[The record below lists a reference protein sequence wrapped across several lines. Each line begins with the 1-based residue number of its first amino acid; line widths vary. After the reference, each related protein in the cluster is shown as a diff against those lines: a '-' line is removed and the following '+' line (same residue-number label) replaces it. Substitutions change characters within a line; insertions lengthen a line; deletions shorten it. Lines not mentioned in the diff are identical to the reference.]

1 MTIDT
6 HSHLLPG
13 VDHGCPDLAT
23 SLQMARAAWAVGTTT
38 VVCTPHLLDWD
49 PALVSE
55 ARAALAQLRT
65 ALQSEGIPLRLLLG
79 FEVDASVIADVDEAM
94 LAALAISDPEDG
106 DDVAAV
112 QRRPILVEAPFFGW
126 PPFMEESLFRISVA
140 GYVPIL
146 AHPERNER
154 IQRSPELLRAC
165 IRAGAIA
172 QGTAGSMS
180 GQFRR
185 GSMRTFLD
193 LLARGD
199 LQLLASD
206 AHCQVDYTWS
216 LQPLKDELS
225 KRLTPEQLHLL
236 THVNPERVL
245 GGESPLPL
253 NGPVPRGGGR
263 PWWR

>member
-1 MTIDT
+1 MIDT

-23 SLQMARAAWAVGTTT
+23 SLQMARAAWDAGTTT

-49 PALVSE
+49 PDVVSE
-55 ARAALAQLRT
+55 ARAALLEVRA
-65 ALQSEGIPLRLLLG
+65 ALESEGIPLRLLLG
-79 FEVDASVIADVDEAM
+79 FEVDVHVSAEMDESM
-94 LAALAISDPEDG
+94 LAALAIGDPEDG
-106 DDVAAV
+106 EVAAAAR
-112 QRRPILVEAPFFGW
+112 RRPILVETPFFGW
-126 PPFMEESLFRISVA
+126 PPFMEENLFRISVA

-154 IQRSPELLRAC
+154 VQRSPELLRSC

-193 LLARGD
+193 LLSHGV

-216 LQPLKDELS
+216 LQPLRLELG
-225 KRLTPEQLHLL
+225 KRLTPEQLDLL

-245 GGESPLPL
+245 RGESPLPL
-253 NGPVPRGGGR
+253 DGPVPRGGGR
-263 PWWR
+263 SWWR